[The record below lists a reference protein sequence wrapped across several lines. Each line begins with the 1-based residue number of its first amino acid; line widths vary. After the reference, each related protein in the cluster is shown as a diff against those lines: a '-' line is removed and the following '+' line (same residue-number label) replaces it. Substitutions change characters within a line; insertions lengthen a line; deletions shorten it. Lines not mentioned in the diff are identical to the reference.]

1 MILTDDKDAADWFK
15 LARYEGRHNRVRHD
29 KIKDIEVLG
38 WNFYMP
44 PEQAAR
50 GILLLEKTKDEN
62 TDSGGSWS
70 YTDISGYSAWKNYIV

>member
-1 MILTDDKDAADWFK
+1 MILTDDKKAADWFK
-15 LARYEGRHNRVRHD
+15 LARYEGRKNRVHHD

-50 GILLLEKTKDEN
+50 GILLFEKIDDKN
-62 TDSGGSWS
+62 LDSGGSWS
-70 YTDISGYSAWKNYIV
+70 YADISGYSAWKNYVV